1 MSDGKN
7 LPKTVDEAVDWLIEK
22 LDADALNKVRDSKNL
37 AEFHMG
43 LGMYIRNQFVYK
55 NENKK
60 ELIEDALSRFD
71 IPDDKSDIRYY
82 RLRHVDNV
90 SDVIIEE
97 LQKRLREDADLIP

>member
-1 MSDGKN
+1 MSDSKS

-55 NENKK
+55 SDSQK
-60 ELIEDALSRFD
+60 ELLQDVLSRLD

-82 RLRHVDNV
+82 LFRHVDNV
-90 SDVIIEE
+90 SDVILEA
-97 LQKRLREDADLIP
+97 LQKRLREIEGI